1 VTDSRPGR
9 VVRRLPMILLAV
21 AVLGAGFGAA
31 VLPRPFTALA
41 PALGAG
47 LLAQLAAT
55 WVLVRMGSRPYAGMA
70 AVSTV
75 ASLLVIVHS
84 PWQELVAA
92 QAVPWVPI
100 ALAWATV
107 RPGRAPAALA
117 GVVLTARSPSSGASG
132 FLLKTT
138 PPARLIPFVLAA
150 AAGASVLS
158 PEAVQRLRDRHSAA
172 PDPAPD
178 PGIDALTPRE
188 REVLALLGEGRS
200 NADIAARLYLS
211 EGTVK
216 GHVSRLMAI
225 LGCQNRT
232 QLALRAA
239 RHGGQP

>member
-1 VTDSRPGR
+1 
-9 VVRRLPMILLAV
+9 MILVAV

-70 AVSTV
+70 AVSAV

-107 RPGRAPAALA
+107 RAVDDSPTPRQLRLSGLIALA
-117 GVVLTARSPSSGASG
+117 D
-132 FLLKTT
+132 
-138 PPARLIPFVLAA
+138 
-150 AAGASVLS
+150 AG
-158 PEAVQRLRDRHSAA
+158 R
-172 PDPAPD
+172 
-178 PGIDALTPRE
+178 G
-188 REVLALLGEGRS
+188 GRPC
-200 NADIAARLYLS
+200 RR
-211 EGTVK
+211 G
-216 GHVSRLMAI
+216 R
-225 LGCQNRT
+225 
-232 QLALRAA
+232 
-239 RHGGQP
+239 